1 VTTALLTRRTFV
13 ALAVG
18 LLARARAWAQGTPRV
33 RWVWLGACTKDSV
46 TIKARSAAGV
56 ELRVSASR
64 EGAAGGSPIEG
75 TAVADEQGIASVV
88 LKGLTEQTRYA
99 YTVSGPG
106 SSLGGSFRTFD
117 DGPFSFRVVFASC
130 ASTGSLSPVFDYM
143 RYERPDLFIHMGD
156 LHYRNIRANDPGR
169 FADAYDRV
177 LTSRTQAPL
186 FRNTP
191 VAYMWDDHDY
201 GPNDA
206 DATSPSRPAALAMYR
221 SFVPHYPMEASSEA
235 TIHQAFT
242 IGRVRFLLTDT
253 RSARSPRS
261 VPEAERTMLGREQLA
276 WFLNE
281 LEKAADAPL
290 VIWVNTVPWITK
302 ANEATIEGWAPYA
315 RERLI
320 IAEAIKR
327 RGLTRRLLMLS
338 GDAHMLAIDDGTNSE
353 YATTAEPGAAGFVV
367 AHAAPMDRYPRNKG
381 GPYSHGQV
389 RQNGQFGVLDIVDD
403 GRTVKVTVQGRRGA
417 APVAGMR
424 IEFTAGEDDEQRG
437 LASDAGADQPAA
449 TAVPAADSRRW

>member
-1 VTTALLTRRTFV
+1 MTAQALTRRTFV
-13 ALAVG
+13 ALLIG
-18 LLARARAWAQGTPRV
+18 LLARARAWAQGAPRV

-46 TIKARSAAGV
+46 TIKARAAAGV
-56 ELRVSASR
+56 ELRVSATR

-75 TAVADEQGIASVV
+75 TAMTDEQGIATF
-88 LKGLTEQTRYA
+88 LLNGLAERTRYT
-99 YTVSGPG
+99 YTVSGAG
-106 SSLGGSFRTFD
+106 AALGGSFRTFD
-117 DGPFSFRVVFASC
+117 DGPFSFRAVFASC
-130 ASTGSLSPVFDYM
+130 ASTGSINPVFDYM

-156 LHYRNIRANDPGR
+156 LHYRNIRVNDPAR

-177 LTSRTQAPL
+177 LTSRTQGPL

-191 VAYMWDDHDY
+191 VAYVWDDHDY
-201 GPNDA
+201 GPNDS
-206 DATSPSRPAALAMYR
+206 DATSPSRPAAMAMYR
-221 SFVPHYPMEASSEA
+221 SFVPHYPMDARSEA

-242 IGRVRFLLTDT
+242 VGRVRFLVTDN

-276 WFLNE
+276 WFLGE

-302 ANEATIEGWAPYA
+302 VNEATIEGWAPYA

-327 RGLTRRLLMLS
+327 RGLTRRFLMLS

-353 YATTAEPGAAGFVV
+353 YATTADPGATGFVV

-403 GRTVKVTVQGRRGA
+403 GRTVKVAVQGRRGA
-417 APVAGMR
+417 SPVAGMR
-424 IEFTAGEDDEQRG
+424 IEFTAGEDDERSARASNQRIEQSA
-437 LASDAGADQPAA
+437 LTAVPEAAGAD
-449 TAVPAADSRRW
+449 